1 MQLVDLLI
9 EKNDRSSL
17 GRLGQLRG
25 NKNFKPQQSDYDR
38 IGKTDFLRQ
47 AEELEKLGLLTVK
60 WYDGKSEIL
69 NIKYNMESMP
79 AIYEI
84 AGKIK
89 PQELLSSYY
98 SRIKNELPKLQKDW
112 IAAYYQSSLMQL
124 EKGNIPQSLKKSEF
138 LECMKGLD
146 SLSEPSYK
154 RIFSA
159 KFLSDSKKFE
169 NHLQKTIVSI
179 ARKHCRDVDD
189 AMNDSQVLEQIF
201 LEDYAQQLY
210 VKGNLSLELAG
221 KRLELSDYKYGVT
234 LNSKTLKHVKI
245 LPEQSIKHI
254 VTIEN
259 KANFELTEFEEG
271 TLFIFTHGF
280 FSPKERDFLVN
291 LRNVLNGRPGL
302 EGDNKSTTFLHSSDL
317 DYGGVRIF
325 KYIREKVFPEVQ
337 PFMMDGE
344 IYIKCRNIGYG
355 TPIELQT
362 VEKLKKLKEPLLQEL
377 IDLLVVEKYGIEQEC
392 FLMK

>member
-1 MQLVDLLI
+1 VQLVDLLI

-17 GRLGQLRG
+17 GRLGQLSG
-25 NKNFKPQQSDYDR
+25 NKNFKPKQSDYDKVGR
-38 IGKTDFLRQ
+38 TDFLRQ
-47 AEELEKLGLLTVK
+47 AEELERLGLLTVK

-69 NIKYNMESMP
+69 NIKYNMDSMP
-79 AIYEI
+79 AMYEI

-112 IAAYYQSSLMQL
+112 IAAYYQSLLMQL
-124 EKGNIPQSLKKSEF
+124 EKGNIPQSLKKSGF

-146 SLSEPSYK
+146 LLSEPIYK

-169 NHLQKTIVSI
+169 NHLQKTVVSI
-179 ARKHCRDVDD
+179 ACKHCPDVDD

-291 LRNVLNGRPGL
+291 LRNVLNGRPKL
-302 EGDNKSTTFLHSSDL
+302 EGNNKPTTFLHSSDL
-317 DYGGVRIF
+317 DYGGARIF

-337 PFMMDGE
+337 PFMMDRE
-344 IYIKCRNIGYG
+344 IYIKYRNIGYG

-392 FLMK
+392 FLMT